1 MTVLLESPTMP
12 DRGQPDGPLPKDRA
26 KLDAALR
33 KAIKVA
39 RKRMTW
45 DEILRVVA
53 ECSAEDP
60 EPVSTLVS
68 KKPSRR

>member
-1 MTVLLESPTMP
+1 MT
-12 DRGQPDGPLPKDRA
+12 DRGHPDGPVPTREPRTEA
-26 KLDAALR
+26 TLR

-60 EPVSTLVS
+60 EPVSTLTK
-68 KKPSRR
+68 KKPSQ